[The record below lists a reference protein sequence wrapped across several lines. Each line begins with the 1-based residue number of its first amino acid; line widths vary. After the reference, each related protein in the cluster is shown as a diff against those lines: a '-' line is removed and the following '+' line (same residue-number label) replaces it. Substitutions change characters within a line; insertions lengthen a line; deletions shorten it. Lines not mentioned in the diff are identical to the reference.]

1 MRNTNMHTWTKS
13 AVMCYE
19 RGGVCRG
26 CYYENFFTKGTYDT
40 QTCKMK
46 KTIIFLVREI
56 GLPPK
61 KKLKGAKDE
70 RWLA

>member
-19 RGGVCRG
+19 RGGVCKG
-26 CYYENFFTKGTYDT
+26 CYYENYFSKGSYDT

-46 KTIIFLVREI
+46 KTIIFLVKKI
-56 GLPPK
+56 GLPK
-61 KKLKGAKDE
+61 NAKSKGVKNE
-70 RWLA
+70 

>member
-1 MRNTNMHTWTKS
+1 MHTWTKS

-19 RGGVCRG
+19 RGGVCKG
-26 CYYENFFTKGTYDT
+26 CYYENFFTKGDFDV
-40 QTCKMK
+40 QTCQMRKS
-46 KTIIFLVREI
+46 IIFLVKKI
-56 GLPPK
+56 GIPPK